1 MLDKELLNSELID
14 VAVIIPAYNCSQSI
28 LKALE
33 SIFMQ
38 SAQPKEVIIVDDGS
52 KDDTQL
58 VIQGSEYTDRVTY
71 VKQDNAGPSKARNHA
86 ISIATAEWLAFLD
99 ADDLWIHKDKLRLQM
114 ELADKHADA
123 VLIDSYASIDWHGQ
137 REEIESR
144 QKDGD
149 VLKQFL
155 YSNIINATS
164 SVLAKRDKIVEIGG
178 FVDDLR
184 FGEDRLLWAQL
195 AKVGGV
201 YTLPVV
207 TVQKFNA
214 IGNLTSKGDK
224 NYHYRVDLVHRLLGF
239 IEAPKA
245 ELADIW
251 LTNVIDFF
259 RLSFKANDPDTY
271 LLIFNDTLKHKGATL
286 WFSKFGFLALH
297 AKLFNSFKP
306 LLLLKRSL
314 KK

>member
-1 MLDKELLNSELID
+1 MTTNFNPKPTFSD
-14 VAVIIPAYNCSQSI
+14 VAVIIPAYNCSHSI
-28 LKALE
+28 LKALD
-33 SIFMQ
+33 SIFIQ
-38 SAQPKEVIIVDDGS
+38 SVLPREVIIVDDGS
-52 KDDTQL
+52 KDDTQV
-58 VIQGSEYTDRVTY
+58 VIKNSEYADRVTY
-71 VKQDNAGPSKARNHA
+71 VKQVNAGPSKARNLA

-114 ELADKHADA
+114 ELVDKYADA
-123 VLIDSYASIDWHGQ
+123 VLIDTYASVDWHGQ

-201 YTLPVV
+201 YTLPII
-207 TVQKFNA
+207 TIKKFNA
-214 IGNLTSKGDK
+214 VGNLTSKGDK
-224 NYHYRVDLVHRLLGF
+224 NYHYRIDLVNRLLGF
-239 IEAPKA
+239 IDAPKT

-251 LTNVIDFF
+251 LTNVVDFF
-259 RLSFKANDPDTY
+259 RLSFKANDPATY
-271 LLIFNDTLKHKGATL
+271 LMIFNDTLKHKGNRL
-286 WFSKFGFLALH
+286 WFSRYGLLALN
-297 AKLFNSFKP
+297 AKVFNSFKP
-306 LLLLKRSL
+306 ILFFKRL
-314 KK
+314 TTK